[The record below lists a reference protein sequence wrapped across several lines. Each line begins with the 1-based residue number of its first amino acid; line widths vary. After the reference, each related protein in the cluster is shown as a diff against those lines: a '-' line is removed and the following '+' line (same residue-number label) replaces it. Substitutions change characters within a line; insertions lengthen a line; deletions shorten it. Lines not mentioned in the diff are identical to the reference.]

1 MPADPTKGRASSNPL
16 LGIAMMMAAIG
27 FLGAMSVM
35 IKLIG
40 PDYHPV
46 QVTFVRN
53 IVAALVI
60 VPIILKNGGVQL
72 LRTKRPWMH
81 GARALFGVAGNVLY
95 FYAFA
100 RLALADVVVISQAVP
115 LFVALMA
122 VVFLREAV
130 GWRRWAAISV
140 GFVGVVVAV
149 DPTGTIETATLATVA
164 ATVFWATTMLLMR
177 SLGRTESPYSV
188 AFYYMVAGTLMTA
201 LALPWVWQP
210 LSMEIYLLLA
220 AAGVFGAFGQVLMTY
235 ALKVAEASVVSPFN
249 YTAILWGI
257 VFDLTIWGVTPSA
270 ETMTGAAIITAA
282 GLYLFRRE
290 ALRKRT

>member
-1 MPADPTKGRASSNPL
+1 MPQPLSGGRASNPM
-16 LGIAMMMAAIG
+16 LGILMMMAAVG

-40 PDYHPV
+40 PGQNPI
-46 QVTFVRN
+46 QVTFFRN

-60 VPIILKNGGVQL
+60 VPFILRSGGIIV

-81 GARALFGVAGNVLY
+81 GARALCGVIGNTLY

-122 VVFLREAV
+122 VVFMGEGV

-140 GFVGVVVAV
+140 GFAGVVITVN
-149 DPTGTIETATLATVA
+149 PTGEIAPATLATVV
-164 ATVFWATTMLLMR
+164 ATVFWATTILLMR
-177 SLGRTESPYSV
+177 SLGRTESPYAV
-188 AFYYMVAGTLMTA
+188 AFYYMIAGTVMTA

-210 LSMEIYLLLA
+210 MAHEVYWYLVG
-220 AAGVFGAFGQVLMTY
+220 AGVFGAFGQILMTY
-235 ALKVAEASVVSPFN
+235 ALKLAEASVVSPFN
-249 YTAILWGI
+249 YTAILWG
-257 VFDLTIWGVTPSA
+257 VLFDLSIWGVTPSA
-270 ETMTGAAIITAA
+270 QTLAGAAVITAA
-282 GLYLFRRE
+282 GLYLFHRE
-290 ALRKRT
+290 GLRKRR